1 MIIVLPEALDSY
13 DEALLNFQ
21 RYLEPEKIANAG
33 VKDWV
38 SICPKVTS
46 QGVNGAVIGQLID
59 LYKDSLLGNKTP
71 AYEGRND
78 LYTAGHLPIES
89 KEFVIKLV
97 DRDVHTKSTSYVL
110 VGRSFS
116 STTYR
121 RTDSLGDGLECW
133 RGFYQSIRPTHMGL
147 SLNIGMLCEEGRS
160 MRAAVVVLSQLLGKE
175 ERFELFAS
183 ASFEEKGGETK
194 GISDKRVFRFESN
207 LRLPLKG
214 VIALKHFRW

>member
-1 MIIVLPEALDSY
+1 MIIVMPEALDSY

-33 VKDWV
+33 VKDWRPGFLGV
-38 SICPKVTS
+38 GALSSEDFGGFLTSRRICWCYWQKICSFVAPRRVTS
-46 QGVNGAVIGQLID
+46 QGVNGAVIAQLID
-59 LYKDSLLGNKTP
+59 LYKDSLLGNITP

-97 DRDVHTKSTSYVL
+97 DRDVHTKSTSYVP

-116 STTYR
+116 STTYY

-147 SLNIGMLCEEGRS
+147 SLNIGMLCEEGHS
-160 MRAAVVVLSQLLGKE
+160 MRAVAVVLV
-175 ERFELFAS
+175 R
-183 ASFEEKGGETK
+183 EKNHQT
-194 GISDKRVFRFESN
+194 RC
-207 LRLPLKG
+207 
-214 VIALKHFRW
+214 

>member
-1 MIIVLPEALDSY
+1 MIIVMPEALDSY

-46 QGVNGAVIGQLID
+46 QGVNGAVIAQLID
-59 LYKDSLLGNKTP
+59 LYKDSLSGNITP

-97 DRDVHTKSTSYVL
+97 DRDVHTKSTSYVP
-110 VGRSFS
+110 VGRTFS
-116 STTYR
+116 STTYC
-121 RTDSLGDGLECW
+121 RTDSLADGLECW

-147 SLNIGMLCEEGRS
+147 SLNIGMLCEEGHS
-160 MRAAVVVLSQLLGKE
+160 MRAVAVVLV
-175 ERFELFAS
+175 R
-183 ASFEEKGGETK
+183 EKIHQT
-194 GISDKRVFRFESN
+194 
-207 LRLPLKG
+207 
-214 VIALKHFRW
+214 HC